1 MFLNLKIKY
10 KVPTH
15 EAEICLQ
22 SHTSLIWSFF
32 FLQLVE
38 KLTDPLYALEIR
50 AQILENQT
58 SQNFT
63 YYGAEYGNVEDQGTV
78 HISVL
83 APNGDAVSVTSTV
96 NT

>member
-1 MFLNLKIKY
+1 MVK
-10 KVPTH
+10 
-15 EAEICLQ
+15 
-22 SHTSLIWSFF
+22 
-32 FLQLVE
+32 
-38 KLTDPLYALEIR
+38 KLTDPQYAMEIR

-63 YYGAEYGNVEDQGTV
+63 YYGAEYANVEDHGTA